1 MAPSGPPTA
10 EVAVGVT
17 LYRVHAASNGACFY
31 GRKDATWR
39 WDDPARDYGVLYLG
53 RTQVGPFAETLLR
66 RPEQRTVIW
75 SEIAKRRFAR
85 FATAQPLRL
94 ADLHGAG
101 LGWFGVTVGQ
111 VAADHDGKTF
121 PGTYATR
128 PSPRSSIPA
137 RNWTAS
143 NTSRGLT
150 AITSASRCSTV
161 PTARSSSSR
170 KVWRSSAPGPTKC
183 SKHAADT
190 SSTSDSRRAPGFGAA
205 ATSRPSRHL
214 SGPEAIFL
222 THA

>member
-10 EVAVGVT
+10 EGAVGVT
-17 LYRVHAASNGACFY
+17 LHRVHAASNGARFY

-85 FATAQPLRL
+85 IEPVKPLLL

-121 PGTYATR
+121 PGTYATTQAISALVHSR
-128 PSPRSSIPA
+128 TELDGIQYRSRLDSDHLCIA
-137 RNWTAS
+137 LFDRADGKIKLVEE
-143 NTSRGLT
+143 GL
-150 AITSASRCSTV
+150 AIERA
-161 PTARSSSSR
+161 
-170 KVWRSSAPGPTKC
+170 W
-183 SKHAADT
+183 ADEVLET
-190 SSTSDSRRAPGFGAA
+190 LG
-205 ATSRPSRHL
+205 RHVIDL
-214 SGPEAIFL
+214 
-222 THA
+222 